1 MSKLDKA
8 LEALKAVVNGMPEET
23 IDTHVRNLLDRCER
37 VIKEIDMDKPF
48 KETVEERAKRDPEF
62 EKQVTHR
69 EACEK
74 IADMQVDSMTTE
86 ELKQYVYEDLVELM
100 FNCSDT
106 FEWHAEKWE
115 WTNE

>member
-1 MSKLDKA
+1 MSKEHYEENDRRMNIIGQ
-8 LEALKAVVNGMPEET
+8 NGNDGLHYAEVEG
-23 IDTHVRNLLDRCER
+23 
-37 VIKEIDMDKPF
+37 KPF
-48 KETVEERAKRDPEF
+48 KEKVEERAKRDPEF
-62 EKQVTHR
+62 KKQLTHR

>member
-1 MSKLDKA
+1 
-8 LEALKAVVNGMPEET
+8 
-23 IDTHVRNLLDRCER
+23 
-37 VIKEIDMDKPF
+37 
-48 KETVEERAKRDPEF
+48 
-62 EKQVTHR
+62 
-69 EACEK
+69 
-74 IADMQVDSMTTE
+74 MQVDSMTTE

>member
-1 MSKLDKA
+1 MWST
-8 LEALKAVVNGMPEET
+8 LKMGKVDN
-23 IDTHVRNLLDRCER
+23 
-37 VIKEIDMDKPF
+37 
-48 KETVEERAKRDPEF
+48 
-62 EKQVTHR
+62 KQVTHR

-86 ELKQYVYEDLVELM
+86 ELKQWIYEDLTELM

-106 FEWHAEKWE
+106 FEWYAEKWE

>member
-1 MSKLDKA
+1 MSEEFYEENDSRMNIIGQNGNEGLHYAKVDK
-8 LEALKAVVNGMPEET
+8 
-23 IDTHVRNLLDRCER
+23 
-37 VIKEIDMDKPF
+37 
-48 KETVEERAKRDPEF
+48 
-62 EKQVTHR
+62 KQLTHR